1 MASLSELYRK
11 VHQYSRDILRRRC
24 GRAFQSEQYSAL
36 LIELHPRLSC
46 SQRRKESL
54 GGISRATC
62 DLTVPHLPTPPAT
75 SATDSSQ
82 YQATAAQYIRSV
94 PMRVQGYTIFGLLDQ
109 QPVCTT
115 RMNARYTG
123 GREAYS
129 LARVVAERVCNR
141 AHVLSL
147 VKQRHQRRVRQDA
160 VPSR

>member
-1 MASLSELYRK
+1 MRMHSDFFVSFSLKRSHAHGACLSAIDFQYRMASLSELYRN

-94 PMRVQGYTIFGLLDQ
+94 PMRVQGYYLWSARPATALHYANECAVHWRARSV
-109 QPVCTT
+109 QPC
-115 RMNARYTG
+115 
-123 GREAYS
+123 
-129 LARVVAERVCNR
+129 
-141 AHVLSL
+141 
-147 VKQRHQRRVRQDA
+147 
-160 VPSR
+160 